1 MLRRRALI
9 AAVLALAAL
18 SLLVQPTGPAKA
30 AEPAKIGF
38 SMALTGG
45 SAVVGKQILAALE
58 IWRDDQNA
66 KGGLLGRPVQLVYYD
81 DQSNPGNVPGIYT
94 KLISVDKVDMVIG
107 PYATNMVAAAMPV
120 IMQHNMVDISIL
132 ALGVNAEF
140 KHPRYF
146 STLPVGQ
153 KPKIAY
159 SKGFFELAMAQNPK
173 PKTVAIVAADA
184 EFARNSSDGAREN
197 AKAVGL
203 KIVYDKAYPPPTTDF
218 SSIIRAI
225 QATSPDIVFAA
236 AYPPD
241 TIGLVR
247 AANELNFSPKMFG
260 GSLIGLLATGPKV
273 QLGPLMDG
281 IVVNEIF
288 MPSPAFEFP
297 GTKELLAKYQAKAP
311 ALGVDL
317 LGYGFPPFAY
327 AAGQILAQAVEGTK
341 SFDQAKIAAY
351 IHANTMKTVIG
362 EINYGTNGEWK
373 EERFVFTQFQNIK
386 PNNVDQFRNA
396 NSEVIIW
403 PAQHKTGNFIYPYAN
418 ARKK

>member
-1 MLRRRALI
+1 MLSRRTLV
-9 AAVLALAAL
+9 AAALALATL
-18 SLLVQPTGPAKA
+18 SLFAQPSTPARA
-30 AEPAKIGF
+30 AEPVKIGF

-45 SAVVGKQILAALE
+45 SAIVGKQILAALE

-66 KGGLLGRPVQLVYYD
+66 KGGMLGRPVQLVYYD
-81 DQSNPGNVPGIYT
+81 DQSSPGNVPGIYT
-94 KLISVDKVDMVIG
+94 KLISVDKVDLVMG

-120 IMQHNMVDISIL
+120 IMQNNMVDVSIL
-132 ALGVNAEF
+132 ALDVNAEF
-140 KHPRYF
+140 KYPRYF

-153 KPKIAY
+153 KPKLAY
-159 SKGFFELAMAQNPK
+159 SKGFFEIAAAQNPR
-173 PKTVAIVAADA
+173 PKTVAIIAADA

-197 AKAVGL
+197 AKAMGFD
-203 KIVYDKAYPPPTTDF
+203 IVYDKAYPPPTTDF
-218 SSIIRAI
+218 VSIIRAI
-225 QATSPDIVFAA
+225 QATNPDIVFAA

-247 AANELNFSPKMFG
+247 AAAELNFSPKMFG
-260 GSLIGLLATGPKV
+260 GSLIGLLATAPKV

-297 GTKELLAKYQAKAP
+297 GTKEMLAKYQAKAP
-311 ALGVDL
+311 DLGVDL

-327 AAGQILAQAVEGTK
+327 AAGQILAQGVEGSK
-341 SFDQAKIAAY
+341 SLDHNKIAAY

-362 EINYGTNGEWK
+362 EINYGANGEWK

-386 PNNVDQFRNA
+386 PNNLDQFRDANA
-396 NSEVIIW
+396 EVIIW
-403 PAQHKTGNFIYPYAN
+403 PQEHKTGNLIYPYAN
-418 ARKK
+418 AKKK